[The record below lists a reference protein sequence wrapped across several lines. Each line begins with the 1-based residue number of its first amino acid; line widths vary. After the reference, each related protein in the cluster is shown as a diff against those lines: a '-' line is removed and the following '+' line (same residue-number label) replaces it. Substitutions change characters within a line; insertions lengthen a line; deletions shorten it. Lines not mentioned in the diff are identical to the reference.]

1 MPRTPRSRSWQGR
14 SSRPRTPQARGTVA
28 QPAPRT
34 LLFAAADSSVGGAAD
49 GSHVGAAGA
58 SVIARPTWDREL
70 AGKRVL
76 VVGVARTGLATARFL
91 VERGAAVTITERR
104 PRAELPA
111 DLDELE
117 RAGVTIEAGGHGEA
131 TFLAQDLIVVSP
143 GVPMTIEP
151 LVRAREHDV
160 WVVSELELAA
170 RYVTAPIVAI
180 TGTNGKSTTTTLIG
194 LIAEA
199 AGLATFVGGNL
210 GTPLVACAPLAARKD
225 LLVVEVSSFQLEGI
239 HEFRPRVS
247 VLLNVTEDHLDRYP
261 TFTDYVRAKAR
272 VFANQEA
279 SDTAILNHDDP
290 VVRALAAECRA
301 RVVFLSLRG
310 RPPGPA
316 AWVEGDRF
324 FVDLGDGEGA
334 SYDASGLELE
344 GVHNRENAL
353 AALATARALGIDGQV
368 AMRAITSF
376 PGLPHRM
383 ERIAEA
389 GGVRWINDSKA
400 TNVAAS
406 VRSLETYNGN
416 VILLAGGVDK
426 GGSYEP
432 LVAACR
438 GRVKHAFVYGQ
449 GRERIGEAL
458 ERAVPTSRV
467 ADLAAAV
474 DGAAGIAREGDV
486 VLLAPACASYDQFK
500 NFEERGDLFRRL
512 VLARARREGSSTPR
526 TVERDR

>member
-1 MPRTPRSRSWQGR
+1 MLFAVAESSSGERSRDGHGDDAGVQ
-14 SSRPRTPQARGTVA
+14 TP
-28 QPAPRT
+28 
-34 LLFAAADSSVGGAAD
+34 
-49 GSHVGAAGA
+49 
-58 SVIARPTWDREL
+58 ARPSWDREL

-76 VVGVARTGLATARFL
+76 VVGVARTGLAAARFL
-91 VERGAAVTITERR
+91 LERGARVTITERR
-104 PRAELPA
+104 SRAELPA
-111 DLDELE
+111 EIDELE
-117 RAGVTIEAGGHGEA
+117 RAGALIEAGGHRDS
-131 TFLAQDLIVVSP
+131 TFVAQDLIVISP
-143 GVPMTIEP
+143 GVPMSIEP

-194 LIAEA
+194 LVAEA
-199 AGLATFVGGNL
+199 AGLAAFVGGNL
-210 GTPLVACAPLAARKD
+210 GTPLIACAPLAARKD

-261 TFTDYVRAKAR
+261 TFGDYVRAKAR

-324 FVDLGDGEGA
+324 FVDLGDGECL
-334 SYDASGLELE
+334 SYDASNLLLE

-353 AALATARALGIDGQV
+353 AALATARVLGIDGGV
-368 AMRAITSF
+368 AMRAIAAF

-383 ERIAEA
+383 ERVAES

-406 VRSLETYNGN
+406 VRSLETYSGN

-432 LVAACR
+432 LVSACR

-449 GRERIGEAL
+449 GRERLGEAL
-458 ERAVPTSRV
+458 ERAVPTARV

-474 DGAAGIAREGDV
+474 DGAAAAARDGDV

-512 VLARARREGSSTPR
+512 ALARIRRAAPVAPKGTGE
-526 TVERDR
+526 DR